1 MKEYGKR
8 QRIGLI
14 AGPVLFLAILA
25 MPAPADMSAEAL
37 RVSAV
42 ALLMAAWWI
51 SEALPIPATALLPI
65 VLFPVLGVMKTGEVT
80 ASYGHPLI
88 FLFVGGFFIAM
99 AMEKCNLHERI
110 ALHVIRRVGTSP
122 ARLVLGFMVAT
133 AFLSMW
139 ISNTATSMMML
150 PIGLA
155 VVREA
160 RTLLAEQGSAIGA
173 SVGDFRFAV
182 ALMLGIAYAASIGGV
197 ATIIG
202 TPPNAV
208 LVGMIDRLYG
218 QQITFASWM
227 LFGVPLSVVMLVLSW
242 LYLVRI
248 AYRPEIDE
256 LPGGRALI
264 ESQIKRLG
272 AMSPAEMR
280 VLAVFAAVALAWIL
294 RGFVDIDALALVTDT
309 TIAIAGALALFV
321 IPADFRKGE
330 FLLDWAH
337 AVRIPWGVIILFGGG
352 LALAGAFQASALD
365 QWLGAQL
372 SVLQGAPMIVVLLAV
387 VLVVVFLTEITSN
400 TATAS
405 VFVPV
410 MAGLAVAMA
419 VHPFAL
425 TVAAGVAASYA
436 FMLPVATP
444 PNAVVFG
451 SGYLSVP
458 QMAKAGLWLNLLG
471 ALLITLFLYLWLPL
485 AWDIDLGVLPEGFV
499 RSP

>member
-110 ALHVIRRVGTSP
+110 ALHVIRWVGTSP